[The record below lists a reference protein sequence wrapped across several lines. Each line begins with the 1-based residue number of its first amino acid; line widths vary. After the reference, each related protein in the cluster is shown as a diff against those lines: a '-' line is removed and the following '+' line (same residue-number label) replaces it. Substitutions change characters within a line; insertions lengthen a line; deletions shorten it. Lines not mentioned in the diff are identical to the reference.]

1 MERAAANTNSTSK
14 LTCKIVG
21 RFSSSR
27 IIRLKG
33 LTFWWYFC
41 FILGQGLSVWPRR
54 YDQAARLGSRQLLTV
69 VCLSSWSSDPHYNVS
84 HSRAASFH
92 PGE

>member
-54 YDQAARLGSRQLLTV
+54 YDQANLDLTKICLPLPLKRKARLSTA
-69 VCLSSWSSDPHYNVS
+69 SDGGVS
-84 HSRAASFH
+84 
-92 PGE
+92 